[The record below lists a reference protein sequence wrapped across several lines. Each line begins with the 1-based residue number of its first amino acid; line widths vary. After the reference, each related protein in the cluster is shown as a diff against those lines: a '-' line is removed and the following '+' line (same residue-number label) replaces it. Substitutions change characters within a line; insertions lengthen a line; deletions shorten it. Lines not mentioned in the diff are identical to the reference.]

1 MKTLAQKLFFLLGM
15 LTSVNQGVT
24 LVLGQLTDGTPRGA
38 DVFMPLDI
46 PLYILF
52 FIKKKSSVNT
62 RYAVFVNVISILV
75 FFFYLLSFT
84 SEFIAVEKVE
94 GRFMIVHLTRSL
106 LLFYLMATRL
116 SDQAEILSL
125 VKGLLL
131 GLLFQ
136 SAIGFYQWQVGP
148 VVLPF
153 FNIVNTW
160 RSSGTLG
167 PPNAFGAYLLTL
179 VPFAVR
185 AVFYLP
191 LKPKWLW
198 GSVLLLSI
206 ASLFSSYVRG
216 AWLAFIISTLIFF
229 LVDMS
234 KSKLSTRRK
243 FTFIVIVV
251 MFGIGLSLKYGD
263 EIVNRMADS
272 EESMMGDAKHS
283 RKSLALDAMR
293 IIDEH
298 PLLGVGINNYRYYAD
313 KQTGGTRIVH
323 NAYLLITAEQGMI
336 SGILFVVVHLL
347 IFFMGIRLLRSPS
360 AFYYQIGAAAL
371 TSMLG
376 ICIYHLVA
384 PDYRL
389 TGVIIQHW
397 RIVGM
402 VLGLVIADELN
413 RRRLHAARPK
423 WTAPGLGRFPKQNS
437 GAVMTRS
444 KAF

>member
-1 MKTLAQKLFFLLGM
+1 LKTLAQKLFFILGM

-24 LVLGQLTDGTPRGA
+24 LVLGQLTDGTARGA

-46 PLYILF
+46 PLYLLLMT
-52 FIKKKSSVNT
+52 KKKASVNT
-62 RYAVFVNVISILV
+62 RYAIFVNVITAFV
-75 FFFYLLSFT
+75 FLFYLFSFS
-84 SEFIAVEKVE
+84 SEFIAVEKAE
-94 GRFMIVHLTRSL
+94 GRFMIVHLTRAL
-106 LLFYLMATRL
+106 LLFHLMATRL
-116 SDQAEILSL
+116 SDQAEILAL

-136 SAIGFYQWQVGP
+136 SAIGFYQWQIGP

-153 FNIVNTW
+153 FDIVNTW

-185 AVFYLP
+185 GVFYLP
-191 LKPKWLW
+191 MRPKWLW
-198 GSVLLLSI
+198 GTVLLLST

-216 AWLAFIISTLIFF
+216 AWLAFMISMLIFF

-234 KSKLSTRRK
+234 KSKLTTRK
-243 FTFIVIVV
+243 KITFIVIVII
-251 MFGIGLSLKYGD
+251 FGIGMSIKYGD

-283 RKSLALDAMR
+283 RKSLALDALR

-298 PLLGVGINNYRYYAD
+298 PILGVGINNYRYYAD
-313 KQTGGTRIVH
+313 KQIGGTRIVH
-323 NAYLLITAEQGMI
+323 NAYLLITAEQGVVG
-336 SGILFVVVHLL
+336 GILFVVVHLSIL
-347 IFFMGIRLLRSPS
+347 IVGMRLLRSPS
-360 AFYYQIGAAAL
+360 TFYYQMGAAAL

-397 RIVGM
+397 RSVGM
-402 VLGLVIADELN
+402 VLGLVVADELY
-413 RRRLHAARPK
+413 RRRLHPARPK
-423 WTAPGLGRFPKQNS
+423 WTAPGLGRFPKQNP
-437 GAVMTRS
+437 AVMTRT

>member
-1 MKTLAQKLFFLLGM
+1 
-15 LTSVNQGVT
+15 
-24 LVLGQLTDGTPRGA
+24 
-38 DVFMPLDI
+38 
-46 PLYILF
+46 
-52 FIKKKSSVNT
+52 
-62 RYAVFVNVISILV
+62 
-75 FFFYLLSFT
+75 
-84 SEFIAVEKVE
+84 
-94 GRFMIVHLTRSL
+94 
-106 LLFYLMATRL
+106 
-116 SDQAEILSL
+116 
-125 VKGLLL
+125 
-131 GLLFQ
+131 
-136 SAIGFYQWQVGP
+136 
-148 VVLPF
+148 
-153 FNIVNTW
+153 VNTW

-191 LKPKWLW
+191 IKPKWLW
-198 GSVLLLSI
+198 GIVLLLST

-216 AWLAFIISTLIFF
+216 AWLAFIISILLFF

-234 KSKLSTRRK
+234 KSKLPARKK

-251 MFGIGLSLKYGD
+251 LFGIGMSVKYGD

-283 RKSLALDAMR
+283 RKSMALDALR

-323 NAYLLITAEQGMI
+323 NAYLLITAEQGMV
-336 SGILFVVVHLL
+336 SGILFVVVHLSIL
-347 IFFMGIRLLRSPS
+347 IVGMRLLRSPS
-360 AFYYQIGAAAL
+360 PFYYQVGASAL
-371 TSMLG
+371 SSMLG
-376 ICIYHLVA
+376 ICIYHMVA

-402 VLGLVIADELN
+402 VLGLVVADELY
-413 RRRLHAARPK
+413 RRRLRAARPK
-423 WTAPGLGRFPKQNS
+423 PKWSTPGLGRFPKQNPT
-437 GAVMTRS
+437 VMMRT
-444 KAF
+444 KAY